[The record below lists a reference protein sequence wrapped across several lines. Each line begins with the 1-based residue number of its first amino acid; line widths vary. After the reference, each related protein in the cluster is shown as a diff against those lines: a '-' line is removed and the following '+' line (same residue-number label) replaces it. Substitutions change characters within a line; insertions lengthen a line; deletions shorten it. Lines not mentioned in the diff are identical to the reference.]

1 MANRLAKDIMS
12 SLDMIEITIEEQAST
27 ASTRVL
33 DEGRSAVVQAA
44 DFQPMAILSRSSS
57 RRLLDQ
63 SGTLREH
70 TGELT
75 VIGLTVPDHPVDRL
89 MESIALNKSIEG
101 FIVMT
106 ENLRHGVIP
115 VRALFDE
122 MRRLGLNY
130 TQMYVNPPNRPEN
143 CWCCPAQP
151 SRPAHRVTHG
161 QVKYSPIRQDPICP
175 HHGDLLAYK
184 SPCTDC

>member
-12 SLDMIEITIEEQAST
+12 SLDMIEIAIDEQAST

-33 DEGRSAVVQAA
+33 NEGRSAVVQAT
-44 DFQPMAILSRSSS
+44 DLQPIAILSRSSS
-57 RRLLDQ
+57 RRLVGQ

-75 VIGLTVPDHPVDRL
+75 VIGLTIPDHPVDRL

-106 ENLRHGVIP
+106 ENLRQGVIP

-122 MRRLGLNY
+122 MRRLGLSY
-130 TQMYVNPPNRPEN
+130 TQFVDPPDRPEN
-143 CWCCPAQP
+143 CWCCPAQA

-161 QVKYSPIRQDPICP
+161 QVKYSPIRMDPICP
-175 HHGDLLAYK
+175 NHGDLLAFK